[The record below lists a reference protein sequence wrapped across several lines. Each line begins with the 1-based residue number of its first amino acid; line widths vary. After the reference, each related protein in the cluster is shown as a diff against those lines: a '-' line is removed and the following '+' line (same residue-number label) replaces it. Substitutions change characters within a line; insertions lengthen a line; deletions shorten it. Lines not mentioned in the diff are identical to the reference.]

1 MNYSNHDK
9 PQFNNSEATR
19 EANNQSEASTQQ
31 TQRKARLT
39 DEQKLAKLRDDVARL
54 EQKLSK
60 AETQKKIL
68 LGSALMNYVNDV
80 NADNQTKRINH
91 VLQIIDAYITRD
103 IDKQRLNDFVN
114 DLKMRQHPQPAQP
127 SSNA

>member
-1 MNYSNHDK
+1 MNYDN
-9 PQFNNSEATR
+9 QFRHNEATTR

-31 TQRKARLT
+31 TQRKPRLT

-54 EQKLSK
+54 EQKVSK
-60 AETQKKIL
+60 EKTQKKIL

-80 NADNQTKRINH
+80 NADNQAKRINH

-114 DLKMRQHPQPAQP
+114 DLKTRQHPQPAQT